1 MQMRLTAKGAKK
13 AQKTQNASLSNVSR
27 QDAEAQR
34 KIITNYE
41 LRITNEMWG
50 ILNIQQN
57 YNICTTVE
65 TTYMG
70 VFLKILQNW
79 EIMTNECVNHKDY

>member
-1 MQMRLTAKGAKK
+1 MR
-13 AQKTQNASLSNVSR
+13 SV
-27 QDAEAQR
+27 
-34 KIITNYE
+34 
-41 LRITNEMWG
+41 
-50 ILNIQQN
+50 LNIQQN

-79 EIMTNECVNHKDY
+79 EIMTNECVNHKGH